1 MILWIYASKTVVSGL
16 LGFII
21 MNNFTINQIKEL
33 IAFYNEACIHANAS
47 LVKPEIIKALE
58 KELEK

>member
-1 MILWIYASKTVVSGL
+1 
-16 LGFII
+16 
-21 MNNFTINQIKEL
+21 MNNYTIAQIKEL
-33 IAFYNEACIHANAS
+33 IAFYEEACIHANAS